1 MIRHVVLFKARKDA
15 TPAEIDAVYAA
26 LRDLKRTVPGIT
38 AFSIGRNVSPEG
50 LGRGYDHGFVVDFTD
65 AAARD
70 GYLPHPE
77 HQKAAAALV
86 AICEGGVEG
95 IVVSDHEG

>member
-1 MIRHVVLFKARKDA
+1 MIRHVVLFKPRRDA
-15 TPAEIDAVYAA
+15 SAAAIEAVVRTIHD
-26 LRDLKRTVPGIT
+26 LRSAIPGIL
-38 AFSIGRNVSPEG
+38 AISAGPNVSPEG
-50 LGRGYDHGFVVDFTD
+50 LARGYALGFVVDFAD

-86 AICEGGVEG
+86 GVCEGGVEG
-95 IVVSDHEG
+95 ILVFDYEA

>member
-15 TPAEIDAVYAA
+15 SPQEIASAYAA
-26 LRDLKRTVPGIT
+26 LSGLKETVPGILHF
-38 AFSIGRNVSPEG
+38 AIGPNASPEG
-50 LGRGYDHGFVVDFTD
+50 MNRGYDHGFVVDFTG

-70 GYLPHPE
+70 AYLPHPE